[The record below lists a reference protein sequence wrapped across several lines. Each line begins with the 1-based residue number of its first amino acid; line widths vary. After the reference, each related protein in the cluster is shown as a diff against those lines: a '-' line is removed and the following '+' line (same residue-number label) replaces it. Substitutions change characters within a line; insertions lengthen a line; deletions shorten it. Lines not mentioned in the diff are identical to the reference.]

1 MAREM
6 SNVVFLKVDGDEA
19 ENATEKYNTSAR
31 LTFVFLRNGQKIADF
46 PVTHA
51 LRYARQLA
59 DELTELVNKHA

>member
-19 ENATEKYNTSAR
+19 ENAAEKYNTSAR
-31 LTFVFLRNGQKIADF
+31 LTFVFLRNGQKIADL
-46 PVTHA
+46 PVVVNMN
-51 LRYARQLA
+51 LQQCA

>member
-19 ENATEKYNTSAR
+19 ENAAEKYNTSAR
-31 LTFVFLRNGQKIADF
+31 CTFVFLRNGQKIADL
-46 PVTHA
+46 PGRA
-51 LRYARQLA
+51 KIWA